1 MKPEILALIPARGG
15 SKGIPGKNL
24 IPIAG
29 LPLIAHTIAQGQQS
43 RLITRVIVSTDDDDI
58 ATTAREYGADAPFM
72 RPSEFA
78 QDLSPDVEAF
88 DHALRWLAE
97 HEGYQPDLVV
107 HLRATGPVRRIA
119 LIDEAIQLLLDHP
132 EADCVRSVSAPEQ
145 TPYKMWRMENGCLQP
160 IATVPGVKEP
170 WSQPRQTLP
179 PVFWQNG
186 YVDVMRP
193 ETILEMG
200 MMCGGTILPFIV
212 DEPKL
217 ELDYP
222 EDIPAIEEALAKMA
236 RGEAL
241 THAKEG
247 DRHPV

>member
-1 MKPEILALIPARGG
+1 MTREILALIPARGG

-29 LPLIAHTIAQGQQS
+29 LPLIAHTIAQGAQS
-43 RLITRVIVSTDDDDI
+43 SLITRVIVSTDDEAI
-58 ATTAREYGADAPFM
+58 ARAARQYGADVPFM
-72 RPSEFA
+72 RPAEFA
-78 QDLSPDVEAF
+78 QDLSPDLEAF

-97 HEGYQPDLVV
+97 NEDYHPELVV
-107 HLRATGPVRRIA
+107 HLRATGPVRRVA
-119 LIDEAIQLLLDHP
+119 LIDEAIQLLLDHA
-132 EADCVRSVSAPEQ
+132 EADCLRSVGAPEQ
-145 TPYKMWRMENGCLQP
+145 TPYKMWRMEDGFLQP

-179 PVFWQNG
+179 PVYWQNG
-186 YVDVMRP
+186 YVDVIRP
-193 ETILEMG
+193 ATILEMG

-212 DEPKL
+212 NEPKL

-222 EDIPAIEEALAKMA
+222 EDIPAIEKALARMA

-241 THAKEG
+241 TGEKSG
-247 DRHPV
+247 TRHPV